1 MILPTWRSARA
12 PPWVVGRWTVWA
24 RSRGME
30 VISKREDLEPVVA
43 RLQSRH
49 RDLIIQEYIPGTQ
62 KQNFYLLI
70 GRDHQVLSMIA
81 PQVLRTSH
89 RVYRNTS
96 AAWIS
101 DHEHEFN
108 GAREGCHPEHSG

>member
-1 MILPTWRSARA
+1 MVRPTVS
-12 PPWVVGRWTVWA
+12 A

-49 RDLIIQEYIPGTQ
+49 RDLIIQEYIPGTL

-70 GRDHQVLSMIA
+70 GRDHQVLGMI
-81 PQVLRTSH
+81 LRPGITH
-89 RVYRNTS
+89 LTPGLPEFLGR
-96 AAWIS
+96 S
-101 DHEHEFN
+101 DF
-108 GAREGCHPEHSG
+108 